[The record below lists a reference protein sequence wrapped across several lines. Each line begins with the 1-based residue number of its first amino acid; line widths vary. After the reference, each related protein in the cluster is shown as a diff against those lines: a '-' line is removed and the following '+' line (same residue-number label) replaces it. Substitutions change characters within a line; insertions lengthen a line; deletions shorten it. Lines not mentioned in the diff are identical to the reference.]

1 MGSELSPIDITD
13 APELARLV
21 EEVETTGKRRRFT
34 RGGRDVA
41 VLAPVSQTA
50 AATGH
55 AVLAELERRQRQGLD
70 IVAAT
75 AGIVQY
81 DGPVLTREQ
90 EKAAFAQGVAD
101 EVAGERGS

>member
-1 MGSELSPIDITD
+1 MASELSPIDITN
-13 APELARLV
+13 APELAWLV
-21 EEVETTGKRRRFT
+21 EEVETTGRRRRFT
-34 RGGRDVA
+34 RGGRDIA

-50 AATGH
+50 TTTANAA
-55 AVLAELERRQRQGLD
+55 LAELKRRRREGLD

-75 AGIVQY
+75 AGLVQY

-101 EVAGERGS
+101 EVAGELGG